1 MLYSLVFGVKFPLL
15 RMPSSCSL
23 LQYNSSLLNAL
34 YLDLLTFTISEFGH
48 YIFASPNPTQ
58 PHLSTSLSCL
68 TRYWRKHVRLAKEI
82 GQAHFHPIMN
92 SLQEIVQAQFDP
104 RMHSVQEIGPIRFN
118 RNRMATKARAR
129 LVFAKTDEGN
139 EEDLGILG
147 EGGNGEVHLVR
158 SKTNSELM
166 ACKILKSKHSLGQE
180 MQILAEILPSNDRII
195 QFRKF
200 LVTPLSTQVYY
211 DYCDG
216 GDLNALTQNYFSHK
230 SPIPES
236 FIWHCYLE
244 LSEAVAF
251 IHYGYNRHVP
261 KNAPSLPE
269 WRAVIHRDIK
279 PANILL
285 RLPADDRPSCNRAY
299 PSLVLADFGHASLLP
314 SVGIMECRGVAGTL
328 AWNPPE
334 APLWSRF
341 GDIWTVGAVL
351 SAIATDG
358 KPPIFPLPSDWPR
371 TEERVRKWEISPEAR
386 DPDKLARSPGNYSR
400 ELRGVVAFL
409 LRTDPR
415 ARPNAL
421 RLMDSALAHVRQ
433 GMDIWE
439 PLSFWAFGHMNRVKE
454 MAAK

>member
-1 MLYSLVFGVKFPLL
+1 M
-15 RMPSSCSL
+15 
-23 LQYNSSLLNAL
+23 
-34 YLDLLTFTISEFGH
+34 
-48 YIFASPNPTQ
+48 
-58 PHLSTSLSCL
+58 
-68 TRYWRKHVRLAKEI
+68 AKEI
-82 GQAHFHPIMN
+82 GQAHFHPGMN
-92 SLQEIVQAQFDP
+92 SLKEIVQAQFDP
-104 RMHSVQEIGPIRFN
+104 RMHSVQEIGIIRFN
-118 RNRMATKARAR
+118 RNLKAAQDRAR
-129 LVFAKTDEGN
+129 LAFVKCEGDN
-139 EEDLGILG
+139 EEDLGLLG

-158 SKTNSELM
+158 KKTNSELM
-166 ACKILKSKHSLGQE
+166 ACKILKSKNCLDQE
-180 MQILAEILPSNDRII
+180 MQILANILPSNDRII

-200 LVTPLSTQVYY
+200 LVTPLSAQIYY

-216 GDLNALTQNYFSHK
+216 GDLNALMQNYISHNF
-230 SPIPES
+230 PIPES

-251 IHYGYNRHVP
+251 IHYGYNRHLP
-261 KNAPSLPE
+261 KNTPSLPE

-279 PANILL
+279 PANVLL
-285 RLPADDRPSCNRAY
+285 RLPADDRPSYERVY

-314 SVGIMECRGVAGTL
+314 SAGIMECRGMAGTL

-334 APLWSRF
+334 APLWSRL

-358 KPPIFPLPSDWPR
+358 TPPIFPLPSDWPK
-371 TEERVRKWEISPEAR
+371 TQERIQQWEISPEAR
-386 DPDKLARSPGNYSR
+386 DPDKLARNPGNYSR
-400 ELRGVVAFL
+400 ELKGVVAFL
-409 LRTDPR
+409 LRMDPR

-433 GMDIWE
+433 GVDPWE

>member
-1 MLYSLVFGVKFPLL
+1 
-15 RMPSSCSL
+15 
-23 LQYNSSLLNAL
+23 
-34 YLDLLTFTISEFGH
+34 
-48 YIFASPNPTQ
+48 
-58 PHLSTSLSCL
+58 
-68 TRYWRKHVRLAKEI
+68 
-82 GQAHFHPIMN
+82 
-92 SLQEIVQAQFDP
+92 
-104 RMHSVQEIGPIRFN
+104 MHSVQEIGPIRFN
-118 RNRMATKARAR
+118 RNRKAAKDRAQ
-129 LVFAKTDEGN
+129 LALAKTDEDN

-158 SKTNSELM
+158 RKTNNELM
-166 ACKILKSKHSLGQE
+166 ACKILKAKNSLDQE
-180 MQILAEILPSNDRII
+180 MQILAKTLPSNDRII
-195 QFRKF
+195 QFRKY
-200 LVTPLSTQVYY
+200 LVTPITTQIYY

-216 GDLNALTQNYFSHK
+216 GDLNALIQNYFSHNFA
-230 SPIPES
+230 IPES

-251 IHYGYNRHVP
+251 IHYGYNRQVP
-261 KNAPSLPE
+261 KNTPPSSE

-285 RLPADDRPSCNRAY
+285 RLPADDRPSCKRAY

-314 SVGIMECRGVAGTL
+314 SSGIMECRGVAGTL

-334 APLWSRF
+334 SPLWSIF

-358 KPPIFPLPSDWPR
+358 TPPIFPIPSDWPR
-371 TEERVRKWEISPEAR
+371 TEERIKKWELCPDAR
-386 DPDKLARSPGNYSR
+386 DPDKLARNPGNYSR
-400 ELRGVVAFL
+400 ELQGIVAFL

-415 ARPNAL
+415 ARPTAL

-433 GMDIWE
+433 GIDIWE
-439 PLSFWAFGHMNRVKE
+439 PLSFWAFGHMNRFKQ

>member
-1 MLYSLVFGVKFPLL
+1 
-15 RMPSSCSL
+15 
-23 LQYNSSLLNAL
+23 
-34 YLDLLTFTISEFGH
+34 
-48 YIFASPNPTQ
+48 
-58 PHLSTSLSCL
+58 
-68 TRYWRKHVRLAKEI
+68 
-82 GQAHFHPIMN
+82 MN
-92 SLQEIVQAQFDP
+92 SVQRIVQAQYDP

-118 RNRMATKARAR
+118 RNRKAAKDRAQ
-129 LVFAKTDEGN
+129 LALAKTDEDN

-158 SKTNSELM
+158 RKTNNELM
-166 ACKILKSKHSLGQE
+166 ACKILKAKNSLDQE
-180 MQILAEILPSNDRII
+180 MQILAKTLPSNDRII
-195 QFRKF
+195 QFRKY
-200 LVTPLSTQVYY
+200 LVTPITTQIYY

-216 GDLNALTQNYFSHK
+216 GDLNALIQNYFSHNFA
-230 SPIPES
+230 IPES

-251 IHYGYNRHVP
+251 IHYGYNRQVP
-261 KNAPSLPE
+261 KNTPPSSE

-285 RLPADDRPSCNRAY
+285 RLPADDRPSCKRAY

-314 SVGIMECRGVAGTL
+314 SSGIMECRGVAGTL

-334 APLWSRF
+334 SPLWSIF

-358 KPPIFPLPSDWPR
+358 TPPIFPIPSDWPR
-371 TEERVRKWEISPEAR
+371 TEERIKKWELCPDAR
-386 DPDKLARSPGNYSR
+386 DPDKLARNPGNYSR
-400 ELRGVVAFL
+400 ELQGIVAFL

-415 ARPNAL
+415 ARPTAL

-433 GMDIWE
+433 GIDIWE
-439 PLSFWAFGHMNRVKE
+439 PLSFWAFGHMNRFKQ